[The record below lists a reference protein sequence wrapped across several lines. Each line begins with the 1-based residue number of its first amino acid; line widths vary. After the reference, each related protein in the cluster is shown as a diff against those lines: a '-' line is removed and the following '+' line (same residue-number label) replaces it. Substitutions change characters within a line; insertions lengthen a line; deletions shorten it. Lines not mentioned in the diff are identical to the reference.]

1 MNFIPHLM
9 PFIKAKSKLIIH
21 LTLEAKTIKLT
32 EENKGKDI
40 QNPEAVK
47 IFYMGHTLIK
57 GKEIQQHMDI

>member
-1 MNFIPHLM
+1 M
-9 PFIKAKSKLIIH
+9 PFMKAKSKLIIH

-40 QNPEAVK
+40 QNPETVK
-47 IFYMGHTLIK
+47 ISYMGHPTLIK